1 MVLPGKGMSWKE
13 FFTELKNEYQND
25 KISNVAG
32 AVTFFGV
39 LALFPFLLFL
49 VALASLVIDPAQA
62 EVLIQELGRVAPEAV
77 TQIVGQRLH
86 DLAAGNNVGLL
97 TVGALGAVWAAS
109 GGVVAMMDALNTVY
123 DVEESRPFWK
133 VRGIAILVT
142 LGGAVLSILAS
153 LAMVATPAVAQFLGE
168 PLGTVVMW
176 LRLPF
181 AGLLMMLVWA
191 LIYYLLPDVEQNFKF
206 ITPGSVVGVIIWLIA
221 SWGFSMYVRNFGSY
235 DANYGA
241 LGGVIV
247 MLLWMWISSQ
257 VILLGAEINAVIEHR
272 SPEGK
277 SPGQKRPGQG
287 GPSMTKGQKKERER
301 KELEERLRP
310 PPPPRPEPARMT
322 PLGAAT
328 TWLTGLGLGLFLLRR
343 GNQ

>member
-13 FFTELKNEYQND
+13 FFTELKNEYKND

-32 AVTFFGV
+32 AVTFFVV

-49 VALASLVIDPAQA
+49 VALAGLIIDPAQA

-77 TQIVGQRLH
+77 TQIIGQRLH
-86 DLAAGNNVGLL
+86 DLASSDSVGLL
-97 TVGALGAVWAAS
+97 TVGAVGAVWAAS
-109 GGVVAMMDALNTVY
+109 GGVVAAMHALNTVY

-133 VRGIAILVT
+133 VRGIALLVT

-153 LAMVATPAVAQFLGE
+153 LAMVGMPAVAKWLGE

-176 LRLPF
+176 LRLPV

-191 LIYYLLPDVEQNFKF
+191 FIYYLLPDVKQTFRF
-206 ITPGSVVGVIIWLIA
+206 ITPGSVVGVIIWLVA
-221 SWGFSMYVRNFGSY
+221 SWGFSMYVRNFGKY

-257 VILLGAEINAVIEHR
+257 VVLLGAEVNAVLEHR

-287 GPSMTKGQKKERER
+287 GPAMTKGQKRQQEQ

-310 PPPPRPEPARMT
+310 QLPPRPEPARMT
-322 PLGAAT
+322 PLGAAA
-328 TWLTGLGLGLFLLRR
+328 TWASGFGLGLLLLRR
-343 GNQ
+343 SNR